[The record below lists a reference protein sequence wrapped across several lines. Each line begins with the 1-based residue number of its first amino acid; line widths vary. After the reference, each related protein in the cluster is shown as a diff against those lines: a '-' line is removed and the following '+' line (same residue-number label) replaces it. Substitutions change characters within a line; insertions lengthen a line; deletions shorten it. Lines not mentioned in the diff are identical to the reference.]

1 MSSEGKVWKGG
12 WELLRYIE
20 AKDRTHLKEI
30 SMNLM
35 LIQPVDELVPWVQRE
50 RAVEL
55 VLDRPAG
62 ASCVS
67 CVTTIIL

>member
-1 MSSEGKVWKGG
+1 M
-12 WELLRYIE
+12 RYIE
-20 AKDRTHLKEI
+20 AKDQTHLKEI

-35 LIQPVDELVPWVQRE
+35 LIQSVNELVPGVQRE
-50 RAVEL
+50 RAVEP

-67 CVTTIIL
+67 CATIIIL